1 MPILSNFPGGA
12 GSGSGG
18 VTLGA
23 VSNINVLVASGKA
36 YVKWTDPSDIVV
48 SGSTLAAW
56 GGTLLVRK
64 AGSAPKSRRDGTVV
78 LDSKREMLI
87 KHLISATAVFPT
99 VLPTTISSSLIPQIM
114 PTQTAKIMHL
124 QQRLPFRSLAFQA
137 GM

>member
-23 VSNINVLVASGKA
+23 VSNINVLVASGKV

-78 LDSKREMLI
+78 LDSKTRDAYKTSYFCDSGLSNVI
-87 KHLISATAVFPT
+87 CTNQDV
-99 VLPTTISSSLIPQIM
+99 
-114 PTQTAKIMHL
+114 
-124 QQRLPFRSLAFQA
+124 
-137 GM
+137 